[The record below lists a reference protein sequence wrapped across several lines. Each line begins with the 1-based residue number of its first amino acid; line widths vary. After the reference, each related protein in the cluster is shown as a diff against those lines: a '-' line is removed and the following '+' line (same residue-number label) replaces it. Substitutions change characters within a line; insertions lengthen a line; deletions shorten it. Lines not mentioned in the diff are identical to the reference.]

1 MRLEKAALVRTVK
14 ALTAGCRLGTREW
27 KHHDKQLFLPWS
39 YLPLWWPPVVRPTD
53 VDNMT
58 VAELL
63 ILLCAFFSHID
74 DYGTNVDVSNDKVL
88 LLKFTGSKVYR
99 KDRVH

>member
-1 MRLEKAALVRTVK
+1 M
-14 ALTAGCRLGTREW
+14 
-27 KHHDKQLFLPWS
+27 
-39 YLPLWWPPVVRPTD
+39 RPTD

-88 LLKFTGSKVYR
+88 QLKFTGSKVYR